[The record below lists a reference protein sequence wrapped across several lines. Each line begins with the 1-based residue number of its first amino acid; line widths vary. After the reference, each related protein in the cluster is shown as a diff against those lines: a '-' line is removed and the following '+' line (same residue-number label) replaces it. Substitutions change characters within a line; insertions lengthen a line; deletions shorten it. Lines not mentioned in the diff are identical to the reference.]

1 MTTELNN
8 FNRTLTRVDFSNI
21 LTVSHRGKSL
31 LMLKKQQNCREEYGV
46 PVLSI
51 KWWMDWQN

>member
-8 FNRTLTRVDFSNI
+8 FNRTLTRVDFSKI
-21 LTVSHRGKSL
+21 LTVSQRGKSL

-51 KWWMDWQN
+51 K